1 MSEDRFMDCSIIHAQ
16 QLDRHA
22 QLHTTTWYMVEV
34 TGIYMRYIYEV
45 TNNKMKEISDFAY

>member
-45 TNNKMKEISDFAY
+45 TNNRMKEISDFAY